1 MMISLYSPF
10 IACISAILSIPVF
23 GAGLGGGGGG
33 GAAPEEALDPIVA
46 DLVDRLAEGA
56 STLLSGLWT
65 ASLAS

>member
-33 GAAPEEALDPIVA
+33 GGAAPDGALGPMVA
-46 DLVDRLAEGA
+46 DLVDKLAEGVD
-56 STLLSGLWT
+56 TLLSGL
-65 ASLAS
+65 